1 MAGPPPVEAPPR
13 ILHVDMDAF
22 YAAVEVLLKPALAG
36 RPVIVGGSGRRG
48 VVAAASYEARA
59 YGVHS
64 AMPSVQARRLCPS
77 GVFLTGRYDRY
88 TEYSRRI
95 HEVLHRST
103 PLVEGIALDEAFLD
117 VSGAGRLMGSGRA
130 IAEDIRRR
138 IHDEVGLAASVG
150 VATSKLIAKLA
161 SEEAKPR
168 PGVHGTT
175 PGRGVVVI
183 EPGRELAFLHPKPVE
198 ALWGVG
204 PATAG
209 RLHRLGV
216 TTVGGLA
223 QVPLAT
229 LETVLGPANGRQL
242 HDLSWGRDPRR
253 VEADRDVKS
262 IGHEETYAYDR
273 RARDELE
280 REVLRMAD
288 AVATRLRASGVSGRT
303 VTLKIRYAD
312 FTTITRSLTVGDSID
327 TGPTIARL
335 AVSLLG
341 QVDVSAG
348 VRLLGVSVSHL
359 SHGSARQL
367 TLNLSGKGAPAAG
380 RAIPGTRGA
389 EPEQAARDE
398 AAIAID
404 QVRARF
410 GDRAVGPAALLEAGG
425 LRVKRQGDTQWGPAG
440 DDVSDRHDSPGRR
453 EPGPG

>member
-1 MAGPPPVEAPPR
+1 
-13 ILHVDMDAF
+13 MDAF
-22 YAAVEVLLKPALAG
+22 YAAVEVLLNPALAG
-36 RPVIVGGSGRRG
+36 RPVVVGGTGRRG

-64 AMPSVQARRLCPS
+64 AMPSVQARRLCP
-77 GVFLTGRYDRY
+77 GAVFLTGRYDRY
-88 TEYSRRI
+88 AEYSRLI
-95 HEVLHRST
+95 HEILTRFT
-103 PLVEGIALDEAFLD
+103 PVVEGIALDEAFLD

-130 IAEDIRRR
+130 IGEEIRRR
-138 IHDEVGLAASVG
+138 IHDEIGLSASVG
-150 VATSKLIAKLA
+150 VGTSKLIAKLA

-168 PGVHGTT
+168 PGVHGTA

-183 EPGRELAFLHPKPVE
+183 EPGQELAFLHPKPVE

-223 QVPLAT
+223 RVPVAT
-229 LETVLGPANGRQL
+229 LEALLGPANGGQL

-262 IGHEETYAYDR
+262 IGHEETYPYDR

-280 REVLRMAD
+280 REVVRMAD
-288 AVATRLRASGVSGRT
+288 AVATRVRASGVSGRT

-312 FTTITRSLTVGDSID
+312 FSTITRSQTMGDAVD
-327 TGPTIARL
+327 TAPTIARI

-348 VRLLGVSVSHL
+348 VRLLGLSVSHL
-359 SHGSARQL
+359 AHGSARQL
-367 TLNLSGKGAPAAG
+367 TLDLGGRGAPGPGPGELRPREGVPDPEALEGAAV
-380 RAIPGTRGA
+380 AIER
-389 EPEQAARDE
+389 
-398 AAIAID
+398 
-404 QVRARF
+404 VRARF
-410 GDRAVGPAALLEAGG
+410 GDRAVGPAALLGTDG
-425 LRVKRQGDTQWGPAG
+425 LRLKRQGDTQWGPAG
-440 DDVSDRHDSPGRR
+440 GERPDDPG
-453 EPGPG
+453 